1 MFGAFGIHPWFAG
14 TANIDFQSRLKFLLK
29 NNSAYMVGE
38 IGLDKNKPNM
48 EQQII
53 IFQKQLDIAIELKRI
68 VFIHCVGA
76 WDKILYVLKQYKK
89 SSIPTMI
96 FHAFNGNDDI
106 IKYLLKNYEKNLY
119 FSFGK
124 NLLCGRNSH
133 ITQIPKDK
141 ILVESDGK
149 KDVLLCNVLQ
159 KISQIKNNTNISN
172 IIYDNT
178 KGMLKI

>member
-1 MFGAFGIHPWFAG
+1 
-14 TANIDFQSRLKFLLK
+14 
-29 NNSAYMVGE
+29 MVGE

-119 FSFGK
+119 F
-124 NLLCGRNSH
+124 
-133 ITQIPKDK
+133 
-141 ILVESDGK
+141 
-149 KDVLLCNVLQ
+149 
-159 KISQIKNNTNISN
+159 
-172 IIYDNT
+172 
-178 KGMLKI
+178 